1 MKPIAISSYLA
12 FAALSL
18 YAADPQAAKEDP
30 TTQTVK
36 HTQKVLSQQQ
46 TGAVA
51 GGDSPLVRAAKAASH
66 PGKKSS
72 SPLITNET
80 LVHEGGHFTTTS
92 SQPPLPAGNRSA
104 GPSLDQ
110 MEAETRRA
118 KAEAAASAE
127 LARKLEE
134 QKTYA
139 AGRAAVRAQ
148 GDTAEG
154 LYDDSPGGATGANG
168 TIQTVKPET
177 LPTAPAKPPQ

>member
-30 TTQTVK
+30 TLQTVK
-36 HTQKVLSQQQ
+36 HTQKVLSQQ
-46 TGAVA
+46 TSAA
-51 GGDSPLVRAAKAASH
+51 SGGDSPLVRAAKAASH

-110 MEAETRRA
+110 METATRRA

-127 LARKLEE
+127 QTRKLEE

-139 AGRAAVRAQ
+139 AGRAAMRAQ
-148 GDTAEG
+148 GDTPEG
-154 LYDDSPGGATGANG
+154 LYDDSPGGGSG
-168 TIQTVKPET
+168 SRTIQTVKPET
-177 LPTAPAKPPQ
+177 LPTAPAKPPE

>member
-18 YAADPQAAKEDP
+18 YAADPRAANEDP
-30 TTQTVK
+30 TPQTVA
-36 HTQKVLSQQQ
+36 HTQKVLSQQNSV
-46 TGAVA
+46 TA
-51 GGDSPLVRAAKAASH
+51 GGDSPLVRAAKASH
-66 PGKKSS
+66 AGRKSS
-72 SPLITNET
+72 SPVITNET

-92 SQPPLPAGNRSA
+92 SQPPLPSGSRSA

-110 MEAETRRA
+110 MEAEARRA
-118 KAEAAASAE
+118 RMEAAASAE

-139 AGRAAVRAQ
+139 AGRAAIRAQ

-154 LYDDSPGGATGANG
+154 LYADSPGGESGA
-168 TIQTVKPET
+168 IQTVKPET